1 VEVVRLYERPKVAIY
16 CRLSDEDHNKKDPE
30 ADSRSIQTQKAMLRD
45 YAHEQGWEIYDIYSD
60 DDYSGADANR
70 PDYNRL
76 LKDAEAG
83 KFQIV
88 LCKHQSRFTRDMVHV
103 ETYINEKFK
112 EWGIRYVSLLDGADT
127 SLAGNKKSRQ
137 INGLV
142 NEWYLEDLSENI
154 RKAYMTRKKEGKYL
168 ASCTVYGYKRDPQD
182 PYHLI
187 IDEPAAKIVRRIFTM
202 CIEGMSLNAIA
213 RTLNEEGVPSPTRYK
228 TEVQKINFKGTENLR
243 KSKRYRGESI
253 WQSSSINRILNNEVY
268 TGGLYQNRQ
277 RTVSYKNHNR
287 INLPKEE
294 WIIVENTHE
303 AIVTREE
310 FQQAKIRRSRNPRI
324 TTKGES
330 NFFSGKLVCGYC
342 GGAVVFNSR
351 RGESVYYRCQHRINL
366 KNCRGI
372 SVSEKLLKQEILKG
386 LKSIFETWIHE
397 DDMNLI
403 INGVKIETDSVV
415 DQLEDRLNSKT
426 AELEKLIKKKIQLYD
441 DMSEGIISKEDYRE
455 LSEHFTEKQKLLKQE
470 IQSLERDLDLEQTT
484 VELRKKK
491 ENAMKSMVRQ
501 MAETYL
507 KCEELT
513 VDMLQT
519 FVDYIE
525 VRDGEKRGEKAL
537 KIHWNF

>member
-1 VEVVRLYERPKVAIY
+1 MEVVRMYERPKVAIY
-16 CRLSDEDHNKKDPE
+16 CRLSDEDHNKKDPD
-30 ADSRSIQTQKAMLRD
+30 ADSRSIQTQKSMLRD

-60 DDYSGADANR
+60 DDYSGADSNR
-70 PDYNRL
+70 PEYNRL

-83 KFQIV
+83 KFQVV

-127 SLAGNKKSRQ
+127 SLVGNKKSRQ

-168 ASCTVYGYKRDPQD
+168 ASCPVYGYKKDPMN

-187 IDEPAAKIVRRIFTM
+187 IDEPAAQIVRRIYDM
-202 CIEGMSLNAIA
+202 CIGGMSLNAIA
-213 RTLNEEGVPSPTRYK
+213 VELNKEGVPSPTRYK
-228 TEVQKINFKGTENLR
+228 TEVQQLNFKGTENLR
-243 KSKRYRGESI
+243 KSKRYRGESV
-253 WQSSSINRILNNEVY
+253 WQSSSLNRILNNEIY

-303 AIVTREE
+303 PIITHEE
-310 FQQAKIRRSRNPRI
+310 FQQAKIRRSRNPHI
-324 TTKGES
+324 TVKGKGH
-330 NFFSGKLVCGYC
+330 FFSGKVICGYC
-342 GGAVVFNSR
+342 SGAVVYNSR
-351 RGESVYYRCQHRINL
+351 RGEYIYYRCQHRVSL
-366 KNCRGI
+366 KNCCGVC
-372 SVSEKLLKQEILKG
+372 VSEQLLKREILKE
-386 LKSIFETWIHE
+386 LKAIFETWIHE
-397 DDMNLI
+397 EDVNSI
-403 INGVKIETDSVV
+403 VKDIKIKTDSAVE
-415 DQLEDRLNSKT
+415 QLEDSIHTKT
-426 AELEKLIKKKIQLYD
+426 AEMEKLIKKKVQLYD
-441 DMSEGIISKEDYRE
+441 NMSEGVITKEDYRE
-455 LSEHFTEKQKLLKQE
+455 LSEHFSHKQDLLKKE
-470 IQSLERDLDLEQTT
+470 ICSLEKALDLEQTT

-491 ENAMKSMVRQ
+491 ENTMKALVRQ
-501 MAETYL
+501 RAEEYL

-513 VDMLQT
+513 ADMLHT
-519 FVDYIE
+519 FVDYVE
-525 VRDGEKRGEKAL
+525 VKNGTKHGEKEL